1 MVTLIDFSEEQKD
14 SFRTLNEEW
23 LKKYFSVEPI
33 DAAFLSDPK
42 KEILDKGGKIFY
54 AVLNGSIVGT
64 VALLNEGNGVFELG
78 KMAVT
83 EKHQDAGIGK
93 KLLDHALRCAKK
105 SGMKKVILY
114 SHTSLKSAIH
124 LYKKFGFVEVPLDT
138 GRYQRSDI
146 KMEKILT

>member
-1 MVTLIDFSEEQKD
+1 MVIIIEFSDRHKD
-14 SFRTLNEEW
+14 AFRTLNEEW
-23 LKKYFSVEPI
+23 LKKYFTIEPI
-33 DAAFLSDPK
+33 DAALLSEPK

-54 AVLNGSIVGT
+54 AMEDDEIVGT

-83 EKHQDAGIGK
+83 EKHQGAGIGK
-93 KLLDHALRCAKK
+93 KLLEHALRFAKE

-124 LYKKFGFVEVPLDT
+124 LYRKFGFVEAPLDT
-138 GRYQRSDI
+138 GHYQRSDI
-146 KMEKILT
+146 KMEKAL